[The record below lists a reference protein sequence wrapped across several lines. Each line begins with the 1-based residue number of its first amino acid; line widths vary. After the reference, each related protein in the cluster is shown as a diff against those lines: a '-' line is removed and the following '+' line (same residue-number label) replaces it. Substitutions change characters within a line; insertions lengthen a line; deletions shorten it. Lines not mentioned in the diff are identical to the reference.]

1 MKKRILL
8 VEDNNDALEI
18 FAHALNF
25 LGYETTIAKNG
36 TEAVDLAGTENPDL
50 IMMDIMLPKMN
61 GFEATAQLRNNP
73 KTQFIPI
80 LAATAMALP
89 GDREKCLRAGCDGY
103 LAKPFTHKELGFA
116 IERLLEKRLAQNN
129 L

>member
-8 VEDNNDALEI
+8 VEDNNDALVI

>member
-1 MKKRILL
+1 VKKRILL
-8 VEDNNDALEI
+8 VEDNNDALVI

>member
-1 MKKRILL
+1 VKKRILL

-80 LAATAMALP
+80 LAATSMALP

-129 L
+129 I